1 MLCVGRFGLGWA
13 HYAFI
18 FACHMFIHFHAY
30 VPSCF
35 YHLILKLLGTFLI
48 VSLSLSPLFSLLLTL
63 VASWNLNVSL
73 LRLETLFVLRHLL
86 LLLHLPPLPLMSGS
100 VMRKLNRTSWRT
112 FHDVAFIRNAKPFC
126 QNFLTLVNPQ

>member
-1 MLCVGRFGLGWA
+1 MSHVHTF
-13 HYAFI
+13 
-18 FACHMFIHFHAY
+18 
-30 VPSCF
+30 SC
-35 YHLILKLLGTFLI
+35 IRTFLFLSFDI
-48 VSLSLSPLFSLLLTL
+48 KIAWYFFDCLSLSLSPLFSLLLTL

-73 LRLETLFVLRHLL
+73 LRPETLFVPRHLL
-86 LLLHLPPLPLMSGS
+86 LLLHLTPLPLMSGS